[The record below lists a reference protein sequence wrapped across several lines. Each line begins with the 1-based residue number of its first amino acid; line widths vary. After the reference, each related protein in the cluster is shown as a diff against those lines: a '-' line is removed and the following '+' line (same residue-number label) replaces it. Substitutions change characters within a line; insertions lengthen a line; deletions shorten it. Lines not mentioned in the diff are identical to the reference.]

1 MNKAKEKNDVP
12 TVIDNNNNNNNNNN
26 NEQKPIPP
34 PIPRRPSLK
43 ILNKLKSA
51 MSQDKEINAET
62 DLNGISLSND
72 NADKESDTNTTIT
85 ATKK

>member
-12 TVIDNNNNNNNNNN
+12 TVIDNNNDNNNNN

-34 PIPRRPSLK
+34 PRPGRPSLK

-51 MSQDKEINAET
+51 MSQDK
-62 DLNGISLSND
+62 
-72 NADKESDTNTTIT
+72 
-85 ATKK
+85 